1 MLSII
6 FNKLLILTLK
16 IKIMKKLIIFSII
29 ILVTTTLFSATI
41 TGNAFLDNQS
51 NHSGITITFNP
62 ISPTAVFH
70 QVISNVDG
78 SFNATVENG
87 TYNITYQKD
96 TYQTYELLDV
106 FLNGSVTLG
115 DITLSST
122 PVIDVIGNVS
132 GVWESGNTYKVN
144 GDITIPEGSTLTIEP
159 NVEVKFNGYYSLT
172 VSGTLLAEGNEDN
185 YITFTSNFSSPTN
198 HDWERIHFIN
208 STNSK
213 SIMDFCIVEY
223 AGGFNGMIE
232 INSELN
238 LSNSIIRNSE
248 DVAINVLNNGIVTIN
263 DNEIYDCP
271 NGIVLSSDSSSIIQ
285 VFNNKIYDIELI
297 GINIGFIPNESFI
310 SCNIIRNCSYAGI
323 QSWAEIIIEGNI
335 ISNNGSG
342 LTIGAQEPN
351 IKLNTFHSNT
361 KAINLIDSFTPT
373 PIINSN
379 LFISNNIG
387 IYSEENHMPSVVK
400 FNAFYDNNDIGNNLP
415 NAVGI
420 IVGTNSNGTDSDS
433 FFNIFDDPEI
443 LSFDYTDSD
452 FCIPSEDSILRN
464 AADLNLG
471 EDAVIGLSCF
481 GSSSVLATNEFEIS
495 ESLNVYPNPTKDVL
509 NITDKTT
516 SWILYNTLGRSILVS
531 QKELE
536 NTQINMSNL
545 PEGVYFLKAVLNNG
559 NVVMKK
565 IIKN

>member
-1 MLSII
+1 
-6 FNKLLILTLK
+6 
-16 IKIMKKLIIFSII
+16 MKKLIIFSII